1 MKTEDI
7 ADAEEDVSCI
17 MLEGKKNMTPDEQLA
32 MFMHRF
38 NLDQET
44 VEAMPAF
51 TEHCKIMFCKEVNRD
66 IKKQ

>member
-7 ADAEEDVSCI
+7 EDAEEDVSCI

-32 MFMHRF
+32 VFMHRF

-51 TEHCKIMFCKEVNRD
+51 TEHCKVMFCKELKPE
-66 IKKQ
+66 IKK